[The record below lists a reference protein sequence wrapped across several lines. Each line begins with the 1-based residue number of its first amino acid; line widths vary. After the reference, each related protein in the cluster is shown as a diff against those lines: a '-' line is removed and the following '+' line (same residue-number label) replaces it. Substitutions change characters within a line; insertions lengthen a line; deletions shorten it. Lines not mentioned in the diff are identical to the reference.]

1 MEEYRVADFEY
12 KVKIC
17 DHILD
22 NIYGQ
27 IGLTEVE
34 KKIEV
39 LPVFKRLHNLSQL
52 GLVNWIFPCALH
64 TRYTHSIGVMHI
76 AGEMASSI
84 NINMGVDF
92 FCDSEIQILRLAGLL
107 HDIGHYPLSHNI
119 EFAYKD
125 AQQTDKYRHEPV
137 SQNLKHFVNCPDF
150 LVPDCDT
157 SEIVDAEE
165 EKDRKLEAEERFA
178 KGFSGSSG
186 FHHENIGNLIITHNI
201 DIRQKIRNYFVLLKN
216 EEEIFLNPFFAPID
230 SNGCKKKTVTSG
242 EVEKIVDDLLIAIGN
257 LVIGNYAYEQDASCH
272 WMEKYSAMIQ
282 LIHSDLDADN
292 LDYLLRDA
300 TFSGTSYGI
309 MDMGILLNCM
319 YVKKLTNASGEWLN
333 KGEQNADSYQPTKY
347 IVGITKKGV
356 GAAEQFL
363 LGKFMAYSQMILSK
377 YVSILEAMILRV
389 ESESIIPKDKDYNG
403 SLLMEMVKREQTD
416 IRYLGFSDFYI
427 FNKLYSLVDVMNDF
441 RKLPRA
447 IISRLTHSCA
457 FNLDEP
463 NGSECI
469 CVGTDIESIVKEFNN
484 SPLYQEFV
492 RDYNMLKDKLG
503 VELADGDNEAK
514 LFAYRFEQYSLT
526 KQIPIEEFEN
536 MYLFTEMKPSRR
548 FDFHYYR
555 LGNGIPILEPLKEYS
570 YSEIEAGKPNTEKF
584 PLLCVDSPLS
594 ALKDLRTMQFVAL
607 RKYRVCDY
615 ES

>member
-1 MEEYRVADFEY
+1 MEKYCVADFEY
-12 KVKIC
+12 KVRIC

-34 KKIEV
+34 KKIEK
-39 LPVFKRLHNLSQL
+39 LPIFKRLHNLSQL

-84 NINMGVDF
+84 NINMGIEF
-92 FCDSEIQILRLAGLL
+92 FCDSEVQILRLAGLL

-125 AQQTDKYRHEPV
+125 AQQADKYRKEPI
-137 SQNLKHFVNCPDF
+137 SENLKHFVNCPSF
-150 LVPDCDT
+150 LVPENELGELD
-157 SEIVDAEE
+157 EE
-165 EKDRKLEAEERFA
+165 QIKDQKLEAEERFA

-186 FHHENIGNLIITHNI
+186 FHHENIGNLIVTHNK
-201 DIRQKIRNYFVLLKN
+201 DIRNTIKNFFVLIKN
-216 EEEIFLNPFFAPID
+216 ENGLFLNPFFAPLGD
-230 SNGCKKKTVTSG
+230 DGCKKKSVSDI

-257 LVIGNYAYEQDASCH
+257 LIIGNYAYEQDKNCH

-282 LIHSDLDADN
+282 LIHSDMDADN

-309 MDMGILLNCM
+309 MDMGILLNCL
-319 YVKKLTNASGEWLN
+319 YVKEFTNASEGCVTEN
-333 KGEQNADSYQPTKY
+333 KKDSSNQHSVKY

-363 LGKFMAYSQMILSK
+363 IGKFMAYSQMILSK

-389 ESESIIPKDKDYNG
+389 ESESIIPQDKDYKG
-403 SLLMEMVKREQTD
+403 SLLMEMVTREQTD

-427 FNKLYSLVDVMNDF
+427 FNKLYSLADIMSEL

-457 FNLDEP
+457 FDLDEV
-463 NGSECI
+463 GGAECI
-469 CVGTDIESIVKEFNN
+469 CVGTDLKSIVTEFREN
-484 SPLYQEFV
+484 PLYQEFV
-492 RDYNMLKDKLG
+492 KEYNTLKDKAG
-503 VELADGDNEAK
+503 EELSEGDNEAK
-514 LFAYRFEQYSLT
+514 LFAYRFEHYSLT
-526 KQIPIEEFEN
+526 NQIPIEEFEN
-536 MYLFTEMKPSRR
+536 KYIFSEMKLSRR

-555 LGNGIPILEPLKEYS
+555 LGNGIPILEPKRNYMYTEI
-570 YSEIEAGKPNTEKF
+570 SEGKAEPKTM
-584 PLLCVDSPLS
+584 PQLCVDSPLS
-594 ALKDLRTMQFVAL
+594 ALKDLRGMKFVAL
-607 RKYRVCDY
+607 RKYQVRDY
-615 ES
+615 AS